1 MLSFIRSLSLYGVWF
16 TGGSTVLLQMLSLDS
31 VLGSPN
37 NPLNVTWVSGEP
49 SAAVIDVRSVDVG
62 SVQAKSAQDTDNIGS
77 SGDGYLERGNNYESV
92 TLMRLRQAEERK
104 RLCQQLQEQD
114 EQLS

>member
-1 MLSFIRSLSLYGVWF
+1 MVYRRVYCIVL
-16 TGGSTVLLQMLSLDS
+16 LLQMLSLDS

-37 NPLNVTWVSGEP
+37 NPLKVTWVSGEP
-49 SAAVIDVRSVDVG
+49 SAAVISVRSGDVG
-62 SVQAKSAQDTDNIGS
+62 GVQAKSAHACMQDTDNIGS